1 MSRTLDRIKI
11 TFFRN
16 ESDCLHFQKLPLKEN
31 MRLIIYFIFV
41 TLFIATT
48 WIGSSEG
55 CTSHMIEER
64 IDGKLSQT
72 TNESSGTL
80 HTIAYKSRL
89 TQKKIAQKN
98 RCYFKHLW
106 EKQDDPMTF
115 FLNSHLGLL
124 RSLRSHD
131 DGC

>member
-11 TFFRN
+11 TFFRK

-41 TLFIATT
+41 TLFIATV
-48 WIGSSEG
+48 WIRSSEG

-72 TNESSGTL
+72 TDEHTGTI
-80 HTIAYKSRL
+80 HI
-89 TQKKIAQKN
+89 
-98 RCYFKHLW
+98 F
-106 EKQDDPMTF
+106 
-115 FLNSHLGLL
+115 
-124 RSLRSHD
+124 
-131 DGC
+131 